1 MNNFLLTF
9 ITFPLFLTIIISQED
24 KLPIEDYRVRKKKK
38 NKYKISLFN
47 FSQDHFQNFRG
58 G

>member
-38 NKYKISLFN
+38 KQI
-47 FSQDHFQNFRG
+47 
-58 G
+58 

>member
-47 FSQDHFQNFRG
+47 FSQDHFQNFRRG
-58 G
+58 